1 MNCENTTEFVSG
13 LWSLVAVRSFKRA
26 KTFEDALDFE
36 EDASSSASE
45 GGGGA
50 ENRSEAVRG
59 RRQRGQVDL
68 VCFRVLRIHAW
79 QKM

>member
-1 MNCENTTEFVSG
+1 MI
-13 LWSLVAVRSFKRA
+13 
-26 KTFEDALDFE
+26 ALDFE

-68 VCFRVLRIHAW
+68 VCVRVLRIHAW